1 MLQYFKN
8 SISIVFNCIYLLIYL
23 FSLYLVF
30 VWYHSIMHKAM
41 GYFFWQQCYMEHHLV
56 KRQFLQSYQTCFIP
70 LSSTNASNWAL
81 EFMDPKVIFLYRQKN
96 YFCTNFVL
104 SFFTIGKSSTDVRL
118 SKVSQGFALR
128 IFKLLSCRI
137 V

>member
-1 MLQYFKN
+1 
-8 SISIVFNCIYLLIYL
+8 
-23 FSLYLVF
+23 
-30 VWYHSIMHKAM
+30 
-41 GYFFWQQCYMEHHLV
+41 MEHHLV